1 MNTLLAEHA
10 VWLDQRIVL
19 MAEFMRQAQ
28 QVKDQIL
35 KEKELAKLRQ
45 KNTKIISA
53 FPACGKTY
61 ACEKLKELG
70 FKALDSDS
78 SSFSWI
84 ERERTEEELQKL
96 KQEWDSTPH
105 LLSGEAYIDSKR
117 HEKIKVRNPEFPANY
132 IKHIKENIGKV
143 DYIFVSSHETVREAL
158 IANKIHFSL
167 VYPQKSMK
175 AEWIGR
181 CFLRGNDKVFCDLIA
196 KMWDRWIDDMDS
208 LHNIFCDNV
217 HLRWNEQLGRT
228 EYLYDLIK
236 EGIL

>member
-1 MNTLLAEHA
+1 MSTLLAEHA
-10 VWLDQRIVL
+10 VWLDRRIVL
-19 MAEFMRQAQ
+19 MAEFMHQTQ

-70 FKALDSDS
+70 FKTLDSDS

-181 CFLRGNDKVFCDLIA
+181 CFLRGNEKVFCDLIA
-196 KMWDRWIDDMDS
+196 KMWGRWIDEMDS

-217 HLRWNEQLGRT
+217 HLRWNEKLGRT
-228 EYLYDLIK
+228 EYLYDLIE

>member
-1 MNTLLAEHA
+1 MSTLLAERA
-10 VWLDQRIVL
+10 VWLDQRIIL
-19 MAEFMRQAQ
+19 MVESMRQRQ
-28 QVKDQIL
+28 RIKDQIF

-70 FKALDSDS
+70 FKVLDSDS

-96 KQEWDSTPH
+96 KEEWDSVPR
-105 LLSGEAYIDSKR
+105 LFGVEVYINGKR
-117 HEKIKVRNPEFPANY
+117 HEKNKVRNPEFPANY
-132 IKHIKENIGKV
+132 IEHIKENIGKV

-196 KMWDRWIDDMDS
+196 KMWDRWIDEMDF

-228 EYLYDLIK
+228 EYLYDLIE